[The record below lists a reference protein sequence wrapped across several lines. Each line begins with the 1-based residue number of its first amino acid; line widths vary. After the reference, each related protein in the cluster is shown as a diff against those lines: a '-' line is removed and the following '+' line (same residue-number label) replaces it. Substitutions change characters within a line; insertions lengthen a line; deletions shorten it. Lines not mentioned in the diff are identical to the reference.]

1 MWCTLCLGV
10 ISIFFFE
17 AALTFSFTSF
27 ITNSIEIQGV
37 FNIAIGF
44 LFPTAFLVLYKST
57 ATRAQESKSLKK
69 ELTKL
74 KSNPQIFEALM
85 AGQREM
91 PEIPANLPVISIG
104 NINANQTITMVSNP
118 LCTPCAHMHVRIEK
132 ILQENENLKCQ
143 IIFLS
148 NTDKQDAGGQ
158 FVRKLFS
165 LPDELKAIAL
175 HEWFGRNDKNFD
187 RWNEGFQAYETRKE
201 TRNIQDNHNSWANL
215 AEIKGTPTVFFNNRL
230 MLAMVQL
237 EDLSHFTA
245 RRSSIL
251 N

>member
-1 MWCTLCLGV
+1 
-10 ISIFFFE
+10 
-17 AALTFSFTSF
+17 
-27 ITNSIEIQGV
+27 
-37 FNIAIGF
+37 
-44 LFPTAFLVLYKST
+44 
-57 ATRAQESKSLKK
+57 
-69 ELTKL
+69 
-74 KSNPQIFEALM
+74 M

-91 PEIPANLPVISIG
+91 PEIPADLPVISIG

-158 FVRKLFS
+158 FVRKLFI

-187 RWNEGFQAYETRKE
+187 RWNKGYIEYESGDSNNYIQALHL
-201 TRNIQDNHNSWANL
+201 NWANE
-215 AEIKGTPTVFFNNRL
+215 AEVNSTPSLFFEDRKLSSSFN
-230 MLAMVQL
+230 L
-237 EDLSHFTA
+237 EDLKFVALKEA
-245 RRSSIL
+245 RNSKMVL
-251 N
+251 QNN